1 MEEVIQGIGESQ
13 GESKPFTERM
23 PVTAW
28 GQKQGLHGGCGPLAF
43 GLGAPAGPTEE
54 AVKGHS
60 LGTFWPATYCDPTT
74 EGCLPLT

>member
-13 GESKPFTERM
+13 GESKLFTERM

-43 GLGAPAGPTEE
+43 GLGAPAGLHPI
-54 AVKGHS
+54 VILQLKDVCLS
-60 LGTFWPATYCDPTT
+60 LEY
-74 EGCLPLT
+74 